1 MFGNRQSAGP
11 SASQTARSR
20 RPNGRAG
27 SPGPSKPAG
36 GSIFA
41 GATGKAPAGSY
52 SQRQPQQHQR
62 SQYQQQDGEYFQP
75 SSDITDEQRHE
86 IMEAFTLFDLNKDG
100 KLDYHELRVAM
111 KALGFDMPKEEI
123 IAILHEHG
131 VLASGQQPPAVPP
144 TPVHRLQITEQA
156 FIDIMTQKIIA
167 RDPMEE
173 ISRAFEL
180 FAGGSSRQGGG
191 EMKISINEL
200 RRVAEELG
208 ESVEEEELRAMI
220 DEFDIDNDGMI
231 SRDEFIAICRAGV

>member
-1 MFGNRQSAGP
+1 
-11 SASQTARSR
+11 
-20 RPNGRAG
+20 
-27 SPGPSKPAG
+27 
-36 GSIFA
+36 
-41 GATGKAPAGSY
+41 
-52 SQRQPQQHQR
+52 
-62 SQYQQQDGEYFQP
+62 
-75 SSDITDEQRHE
+75 
-86 IMEAFTLFDLNKDG
+86 
-100 KLDYHELRVAM
+100 M

-220 DEFDIDNDGMI
+220 DEFDIDNDGMSTNPTKKTQSI
-231 SRDEFIAICRAGV
+231 RLLIWMVDIVSRDEFIAICRAGV